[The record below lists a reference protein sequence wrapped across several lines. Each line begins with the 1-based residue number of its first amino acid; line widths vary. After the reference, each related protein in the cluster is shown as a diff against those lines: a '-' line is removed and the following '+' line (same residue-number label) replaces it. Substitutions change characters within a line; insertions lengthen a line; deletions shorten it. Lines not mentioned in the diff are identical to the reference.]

1 MRFSVDQIFTKIAS
15 TVNQEAQS
23 PSATSSE
30 YTLWLSYLN
39 RAVQEWSEVNDWE
52 VMRKNFFPP
61 ITGLSQATV
70 ALPADFKKLA
80 GPVRVQ
86 RNSDTE
92 GGTLFPDVLP
102 ERKDMYSSTDKYVYI
117 MGDISSGFN
126 MIFHPATLASGASV
140 EMSYF
145 AMPTSLA
152 SPTNI
157 PVVNDS
163 QFLVDRVIAY
173 IFEARSDSRFQEM
186 EGKARERLMGMI
198 ESINLS
204 KYNSYD
210 NPAPVITTLR
220 KQGYR
225 IGRD

>member
-15 TVNQEAQS
+15 TVNQEATS

-39 RAVQEWSEVNDWE
+39 RAVQEWSEANDWE
-52 VMRKNFFPP
+52 VMRKNFFPT

-70 ALPADFKKLA
+70 PLPLDFKKLA
-80 GPVRVQ
+80 GSVRVQ
-86 RNSDTE
+86 RDGETE
-92 GGTLFPDVLP
+92 GGTTFPDILP
-102 ERKDMYSSTDKYVYI
+102 ERKDMYTSNDKYVYI
-117 MGDISSGFN
+117 MGDISSGLN

-145 AMPTSLA
+145 SMPTSLA
-152 SPTNI
+152 SPANI

-173 IFEARSDSRFQEM
+173 IFEARSDSRSQEM

-198 ESINLS
+198 ENTNLS